1 MENETMNL
9 KELSA
14 YLKVSQSG
22 IRNLIRNKAIPFFR
36 IRKPPIFQKIKYHY
50 VD

>member
-1 MENETMNL
+1 MGNETMNL

-22 IRNLIRNKAIPFFR
+22 LRNLVRSKSIPFFR
-36 IRKPPIFQKIKYHY
+36 IRQPLIFQEN
-50 VD
+50 

>member
-14 YLKVSQSG
+14 YLRVSQSG
-22 IRNLIRNKAIPFFR
+22 IRNLTRNKSIPFFR
-36 IRKPPIFQKIKYHY
+36 IRKSLIF
-50 VD
+50 

>member
-9 KELSA
+9 KELCM

-22 IRNLIRNKAIPFFR
+22 IRNLTRNKSIPFFR
-36 IRKPPIFQKIKYHY
+36 IRKSLIF
-50 VD
+50 